1 MGCRCFAGATH
12 TQLLVCGNR
21 AFGIE
26 SGIFVGIAYTAY
38 FASGSV
44 GITMLK

>member
-1 MGCRCFAGATH
+1 MWG
-12 TQLLVCGNR
+12 

-26 SGIFVGIAYTAY
+26 SGIFVGIAYAY